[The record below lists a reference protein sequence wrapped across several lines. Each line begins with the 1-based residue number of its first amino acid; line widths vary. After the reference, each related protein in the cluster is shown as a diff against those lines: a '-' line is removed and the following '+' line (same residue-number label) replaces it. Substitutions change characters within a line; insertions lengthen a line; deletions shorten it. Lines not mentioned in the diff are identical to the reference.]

1 MLDSGILAG
10 MASGHHP
17 TMRAE
22 ERLMRA
28 KFVAGVGVCALVVP
42 AIAWAQTNGGNAER
56 NWAAIEQCAAVRDA
70 DRRHEC
76 IDGVLQQAGI
86 LSSQQVAQ
94 EVRGEFGKEDR
105 PAPRPAPAPVVAA
118 RAQPDAAPARA
129 ADLDELVTS
138 VASTRAIG
146 YQRVRV
152 TTADGSVWDQ
162 TQAES
167 FSAEPKQGDR
177 FSVERAAMDSFLC
190 QFGRSSRYRCQRTD

>member
-1 MLDSGILAG
+1 
-10 MASGHHP
+10 
-17 TMRAE
+17 
-22 ERLMRA
+22 MRA

-56 NWAAIEQCAAVRDA
+56 NWAAIEQCAAIGNA
-70 DRRHEC
+70 ARRHEC

-94 EVRGEFGKEDR
+94 EVREEFGKEDR
-105 PAPRPAPAPVVAA
+105 PAPRPVPAPVVAA
-118 RAQPDAAPARA
+118 RAQPAQPGAAPARA
-129 ADLDELVTS
+129 ADLDELVTT
-138 VASTRAIG
+138 VAATRAIG
-146 YQRVRV
+146 YKRVRV

-190 QFGRSSRYRCQRTD
+190 QFGRSSRYRCERTD